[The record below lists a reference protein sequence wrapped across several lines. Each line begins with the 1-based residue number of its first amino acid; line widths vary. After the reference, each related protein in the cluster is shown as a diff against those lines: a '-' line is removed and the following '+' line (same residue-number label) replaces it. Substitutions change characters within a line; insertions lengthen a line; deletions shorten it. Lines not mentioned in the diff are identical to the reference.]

1 MMHVLFLLGLQL
13 LAASLAGA
21 NLEAANGST
30 IFNLPFQPI
39 DGPSAAE
46 VLSVDG
52 GLDLPK
58 LTPGVN
64 ASTFDW

>member
-1 MMHVLFLLGLQL
+1 MHVFLLLSLQL

-21 NLEAANGST
+21 SPPPTNGGS
-30 IFNLPFQPI
+30 IFTLPFQVI
-39 DGPSAAE
+39 NGTSAAE
-46 VLSVDG
+46 ILSIDG

-58 LTPGVN
+58 LKPGVN